1 MAGRRAGHHP
11 TDTEAPMKH
20 TLSILLQNESGALVR
35 VAGLF
40 AARHCNIDTLTVA
53 ATADPAISQL
63 TLVLQGDD
71 AMLEQIL
78 RQTRKL
84 IDVLDARTLSLVAG
98 DKEDRP
104 VLAGRP

>member
-1 MAGRRAGHHP
+1 
-11 TDTEAPMKH
+11 MKH
-20 TLSILLQNESGALVR
+20 TLSILLQNESGALAR

-53 ATADPAISQL
+53 ATSDPAISQL

-84 IDVLDARTLSLVAG
+84 IDVLDVRTLSLVNNG
-98 DKEDRP
+98 QEDRP